1 MSGQIERAGWMAKHP
16 LKDEPV
22 EVVTMSWFREMRL
35 ERDVLLNA
43 AQTVLINGA
52 DRYSLDGLQA
62 AIDSCR
68 PRKSDAEI
76 IAAIKAAVSN
86 QDDAPASVRHDSPST
101 TEGGK

>member
-1 MSGQIERAGWMAKHP
+1 MTTPASKPHIERAGWMAQHP
-16 LKDEPV
+16 LKDGPV
-22 EVVTMSWFREMRL
+22 EVVTGEWFREVRL

-76 IAAIKAAVSN
+76 RAALTEAVERLS
-86 QDDAPASVRHDSPST
+86 
-101 TEGGK
+101 